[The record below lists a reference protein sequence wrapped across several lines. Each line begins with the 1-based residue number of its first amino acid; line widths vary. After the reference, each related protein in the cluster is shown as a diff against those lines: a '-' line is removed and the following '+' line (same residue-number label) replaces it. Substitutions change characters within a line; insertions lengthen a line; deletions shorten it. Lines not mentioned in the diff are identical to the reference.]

1 MKIRS
6 SNYFTRLLMYSL
18 LIGSIP
24 VIIVGIIS
32 YYKASS
38 IVQDKVNQS
47 SMATLQQTQLRVEQ
61 TLKTID
67 HSVTQYIISPLVVNA
82 MSLPYSADH
91 YQVYREMY
99 QNMVRSQTFELTI
112 NNMTMVMDQDYQL
125 LSRSDQRIQQSGLE
139 QLVR

>member
-1 MKIRS
+1 MH
-6 SNYFTRLLMYSL
+6 N
-18 LIGSIP
+18 
-24 VIIVGIIS
+24 
-32 YYKASS
+32 
-38 IVQDKVNQS
+38 
-47 SMATLQQTQLRVEQ
+47 E
-61 TLKTID
+61 
-67 HSVTQYIISPLVVNA
+67 

-91 YQVYREMY
+91 YQVYSEMY